1 MLFLNIIKTNDTSI
15 FINNLIFCNYLNIFT
30 LPKHENLRKKV
41 QSNCYNYKNQYIV
54 VIRRRFSR
62 PATNGRLKQV

>member
-30 LPKHENLRKKV
+30 LPKHENLRKK
-41 QSNCYNYKNQYIV
+41 SNPIAIT
-54 VIRRRFSR
+54 IRINTLWLFEEGFLV
-62 PATNGRLKQV
+62 PQQMDD